1 MEDKTTEEK
10 SLHPN
15 TVKTVVCFFIFGLLS
30 MITTEMI
37 HTATQDI
44 LSGSHIASSY
54 VILAAA
60 LPEILVK
67 VACPW
72 FVQNCSYLIRTVT
85 VALLSIG
92 GLVIIIIASDVHWRL
107 VGVGVACCAG
117 ALGEIT
123 FLAFTSFYD
132 DIAASAVAAG
142 IGMSSLLGSY
152 LYTAM
157 TTWACVASRTVF
169 GIIAPFVLLLFVAFY
184 SLPKDHLPERQ
195 NSDISHQRI
204 KYVPLESNT
213 DSKSQMNI
221 FPELSWKEMFSVASK
236 IYPFITYMFLAYYAE
251 YLANSAVITTLAFS
265 GVPFSPRDHYL
276 YYMLMYHL
284 GKFLGR
290 SHILIASCAC
300 PKMVPCIRVQ
310 KTWNLTLIECCHLLF
325 FLMASWFRFF
335 SSVWIVLILCFTE
348 GFTAGSIYVNSVH
361 AVSEQ
366 LPDLRRSEFALSLLM
381 VGNDVGVLSAGLMG
395 LHVEPKLKLHCFS
408 KLENEIYCLTRHTG
422 TGGWY
427 SCTSEM

>member
-1 MEDKTTEEK
+1 MVTKEVI
-10 SLHPN
+10 L
-15 TVKTVVCFFIFGLLS
+15 
-30 MITTEMI
+30 
-37 HTATQDI
+37 TATQDI
-44 LSGSHIASSY
+44 LTGSHIASST

-60 LPEILVK
+60 LPEISVK

-72 FVQNCSYLIRTVT
+72 FVQNCSYLIRTAT

-92 GLVIIIIASDVHWRL
+92 GLVIIMIASDVHWRL
-107 VGVGVACCAG
+107 FGVGVACGAG

-123 FLAFTSFYD
+123 FLALTSFYG

-142 IGMSSLLGSY
+142 IGMSSMLGPY
-152 LYTAM
+152 FYTAM
-157 TTWACVASRTVF
+157 TTWACVAPRTVF
-169 GIIAPFVLLLFVAFY
+169 GIIAPFVLLLLVSFY

-195 NSDISHQRI
+195 NSDMTRQSI
-204 KYVPLESNT
+204 KYVPLETNT
-213 DSKSQMNI
+213 DSEPQMKIN
-221 FPELSWKEMFSVASK
+221 PELSWKEMFSVASA
-236 IYPFITYMFLAYYAE
+236 IYPSITYMFLAYYAE

-265 GVPFSPRDHYL
+265 GAPFSPRDHYL

-310 KTWNLTLIECCHLLF
+310 KLWILTLIECVHLFF

-361 AVSEQ
+361 TVSEQ
-366 LPDLRRSEFALSLLM
+366 LPDLRSSEFALSLLM
-381 VGNDVGVLSAGLMG
+381 VGNDVGVLSAGLVG
-395 LHVEPKLKLHCFS
+395 LHVEPKLKLHCIS

-422 TGGWY
+422 TGGWS
-427 SCTSEM
+427 SCT